1 MEILIKASQFILSL
15 SLLIV
20 LHELGHFIPAKL
32 FKTRVEKFYLFF
44 DYKFS
49 LFKKKIGETVYGIGW
64 IPLGGYV
71 KISGMID
78 ESMDTEQMALPPQP
92 WEFRSKPAWQRLII
106 MLGGVF
112 VNFVLG
118 ILIYICL
125 MWAYGEKFLPNESVN
140 AKDGIWVQDSLA
152 MKIGLET
159 GDKILTID
167 GEKIRK
173 FNGITLGFINGNNFT
188 LDRNGTIIEKNLPED
203 FISQLMDRRKNE
215 KGPVVSERI
224 PFVIGGVSKESPNV
238 KADLKPKDLVVGIN
252 GTAIK
257 YFDEAKNVL
266 NKYKNQNITLTIK
279 RANKTKEIPV
289 KVTKEGKLGVA
300 LGQLK
305 YTDLEK
311 LGYYDL
317 ADIEYSFIEAI
328 PAGLT
333 KSWKTLTD
341 YMKQLKKIFNPSTG
355 AYKGLGG
362 FISIGSIFPAEWSA
376 QAFWEITA
384 FLSIMLGFMNLL
396 PIPALDGGHVVFT
409 LWEMITGK
417 KPGDKFLEYAQ
428 VAGFVLLIALLLFAN
443 GNDVYRWIQSLGN

>member
-49 LFKKKIGETVYGIGW
+49 IFKKKIGDTVYGIGW

-118 ILIYICL
+118 IFIYICL
-125 MWAYGEKFLPNESVN
+125 MWAYGEKYLPNENV
-140 AKDGIWVQDSLA
+140 KDGVWVQDSLA
-152 MKIGLET
+152 MNLGLQT
-159 GDKILTID
+159 GDKILTVD
-167 GEKIRK
+167 GLKIKK
-173 FNGITLGFINGNNFT
+173 FAGLSLEFINGNDFQIE
-188 LDRNGTIIEKNLPED
+188 RNGEVIDKKIPTD
-203 FISQLMDRRKNE
+203 FISQLMDRGKNA
-215 KGPVVSERI
+215 GPILYPRYPFAIGKISED
-224 PFVIGGVSKESPNV
+224 SPNI
-238 KADLKPKDLVVGIN
+238 KSELQSKDIITAIN
-252 GTAIK
+252 GTPIK
-257 YFDEAKNVL
+257 YYDEAKNIL
-266 NKYKNQNITLTIK
+266 AEYKGQDVSATILRGK
-279 RANKTKEIPV
+279 ESKEIAV
-289 KVTKEGKLGVA
+289 KITDEGKLGVVFTA
-300 LGQLK
+300 LPAK
-305 YTDLEK
+305 DLER

-317 ADIEYSFIEAI
+317 ADIEYSFSEAV
-328 PAGLT
+328 PAGWN

-341 YMKQLKKIFNPSTG
+341 YVKQLKKIFNPSTG

-362 FISIGSIFPAEWSA
+362 FISIGSIFPDEFSAES
-376 QAFWEITA
+376 FWNITA

-428 VAGFVLLIALLLFAN
+428 VIGFVLLIALLLFAN
-443 GNDVYRWIQSLGN
+443 GNDIFRLFK